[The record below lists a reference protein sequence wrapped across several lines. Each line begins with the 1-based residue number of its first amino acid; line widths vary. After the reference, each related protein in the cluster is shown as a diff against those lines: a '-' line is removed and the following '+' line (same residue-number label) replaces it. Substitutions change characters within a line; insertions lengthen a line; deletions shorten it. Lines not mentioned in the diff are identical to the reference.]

1 MFCPPSF
8 WSQELCDVSSLG
20 FTSRLE
26 TGKDRLAMSGLV
38 TFFEIFYL
46 INRHFLK
53 KVQYFQS
60 EAVTV
65 PLTTCLQIHMK
76 LIRTP
81 PSKCELQCKT
91 QRSTGNAHWLQCT
104 FQCSVQLLCID
115 GSVVCSV
122 SVSVNVVSVCG
133 AFEVIG
139 DSVTGLMKPNHFSRT
154 RWKTL

>member
-26 TGKDRLAMSGLV
+26 TGKDRLTMSGLV

-115 GSVVCSV
+115 GSV